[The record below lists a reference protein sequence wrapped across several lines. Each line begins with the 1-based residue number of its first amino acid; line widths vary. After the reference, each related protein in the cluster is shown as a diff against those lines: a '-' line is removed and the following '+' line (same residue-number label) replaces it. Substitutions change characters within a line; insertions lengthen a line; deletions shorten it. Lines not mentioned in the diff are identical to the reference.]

1 MKVSQGNSILA
12 LALWHVGCD
21 GARVGAPKQQEGSFS
36 NNVAPYNYRLD
47 NEETIF
53 IPDESESYVR
63 ITPRELV
70 AFCHQ
75 TRTISL
81 TLE

>member
-1 MKVSQGNSILA
+1 MKIFRCSSLLA

-36 NNVAPYNYRLD
+36 NEVAPY
-47 NEETIF
+47 EEEMY

-63 ITPRELV
+63 IALRELV
-70 AFCHQ
+70 VHYVVKLEHPLIA
-75 TRTISL
+75 RTFL
-81 TLE
+81 